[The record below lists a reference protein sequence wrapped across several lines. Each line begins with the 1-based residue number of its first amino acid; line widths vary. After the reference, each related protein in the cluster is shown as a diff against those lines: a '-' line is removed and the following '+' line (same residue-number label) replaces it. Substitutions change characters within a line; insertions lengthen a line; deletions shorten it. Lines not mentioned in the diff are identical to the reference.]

1 MFTIFCQALSHPWL
15 GLLLIDGETEP
26 RYSRCAATLVW
37 FSQNFVLISRCPR
50 SCTRRMHVLCIS
62 RSLSPPT
69 DQQQLVPN
77 GRPLRPRLGQN
88 SPEVV
93 SYSSTWGAEEK
104 PVDLQN
110 KVESCLTVSSS
121 LSRKFHITDVKIH
134 EDYDYILQ
142 QNDIALIK
150 SSKLC
155 LEHGKKSF

>member
-1 MFTIFCQALSHPWL
+1 
-15 GLLLIDGETEP
+15 
-26 RYSRCAATLVW
+26 
-37 FSQNFVLISRCPR
+37 
-50 SCTRRMHVLCIS
+50 MHVFGNCVVLCKC

-69 DQQQLVPN
+69 DWQQLVPN

-88 SPEVV
+88 SSEVV
-93 SYSSTWGAEEK
+93 SHSPTWGAEEK

-110 KVESCLTVSSS
+110 KVQSFLTVSSS

-150 SSKLC
+150 SSRLC
-155 LEHGKKSF
+155 LEHGKNISGKSF

>member
-1 MFTIFCQALSHPWL
+1 MLTIFCQALSHPWL

-50 SCTRRMHVLCIS
+50 SCRRRMHVFENCVVLCIC

-69 DQQQLVPN
+69 DWQQLVPN
-77 GRPLRPRLGQN
+77 GRPLRPTLGQD
-88 SPEVV
+88 SSEVV
-93 SYSSTWGAEEK
+93 TYSPTWGAEEK

-110 KVESCLTVSSS
+110 KVQSCLTVSSS

-150 SSKLC
+150 SSRLY
-155 LEHGKKSF
+155 